1 MPSPLPVPDGLLGR
15 EVFEVG
21 LMVMVVR
28 RLFIAVGLRLVL
40 LLLMVLMVMM
50 VVEVWLPKCGVNV
63 KGSVARGG
71 GI

>member
-15 EVFEVG
+15 EVLEVG

-28 RLFIAVGLRLVL
+28 RLFVAVGLR